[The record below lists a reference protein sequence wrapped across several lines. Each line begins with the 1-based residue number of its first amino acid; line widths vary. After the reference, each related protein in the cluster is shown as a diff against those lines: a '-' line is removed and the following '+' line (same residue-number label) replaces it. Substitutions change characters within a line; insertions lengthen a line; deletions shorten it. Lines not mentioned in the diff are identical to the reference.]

1 MIRFRH
7 VKYFL
12 FCSLQKILDL
22 VGTFGNF
29 TFHSSRVY
37 LQGIKLCSRKFVKLL
52 VMMLMVIMM
61 VMIIMMVMLIVIT
74 IKVMNV
80 E

>member
-1 MIRFRH
+1 MQGT
-7 VKYFL
+7 VKSESTFFF
-12 FCSLQKILDL
+12 FC
-22 VGTFGNF
+22 
-29 TFHSSRVY
+29 
-37 LQGIKLCSRKFVKLL
+37 LQGIKLCSRKFVNLL